1 VVPVLTVLVA
11 IVGTA
16 ACAGLVGAGR
26 RVTTAERVRALGP
39 RHRWRVP
46 GRWRAPLT
54 RALLDADLALEPEQ
68 AVEYWMIAIAGTAL
82 SCTAFAP
89 VMAIPAA
96 LGAFVAGPVGLR
108 VARARR
114 ERRFAA
120 GLPAALEQVAAELR
134 GGGTVAAALER
145 LAGAGG
151 AVAHDFRRVHVRTQ
165 LGLPLADALTGWP
178 VEHDSPGVR
187 AAAGALSVAVAMG
200 GRAAE
205 AIDGLAASLRH
216 RLDAAAE
223 AHALSA
229 QARLSAV
236 VVGAAPLGYLA
247 FSSLVDPSSVTV
259 LVATGVGR
267 VCLVVGLGL
276 EAVAAAWIRGILRS
290 AT

>member
-1 VVPVLTVLVA
+1 MLTLLLA
-11 IVGTA
+11 IVGPL
-16 ACAGLVGAGR
+16 ACAGLISAGHR
-26 RVTTAERVRALGP
+26 AAAADRVRALGP
-39 RHRWRVP
+39 QRRWRVP
-46 GRWRAPLT
+46 GRWRAPLA

-68 AVEYWMIAIAGTAL
+68 VVAYWAIAIVGAAAL
-82 SCTAFAP
+82 CAAFAP

-96 LGAFVAGPVGLR
+96 LGALVAGPAGLR
-108 VARARR
+108 LARSRR

-120 GLPAALEQVAAELR
+120 GLPGALEQVGAELR
-134 GGGTVAAALER
+134 GGGTVAAAVER
-145 LAGAGG
+145 LSAAGG
-151 AVAHDFRRVHVRTQ
+151 TVAHDLRRVHVRTQ
-165 LGLPLADALTGWP
+165 LGLPLADALAGWP
-178 VEHDSPGVR
+178 AEHDVPGVR
-187 AAAGALSVAVAMG
+187 AAAGALSVAAAMG

-247 FSSLVDPSSVTV
+247 FSSLVDPESVTV

-276 EAVAAAWIRGILRS
+276 EALAALWIRRIVRS

>member
-1 VVPVLTVLVA
+1 
-11 IVGTA
+11 
-16 ACAGLVGAGR
+16 
-26 RVTTAERVRALGP
+26 
-39 RHRWRVP
+39 
-46 GRWRAPLT
+46 
-54 RALLDADLALEPEQ
+54 
-68 AVEYWMIAIAGTAL
+68 
-82 SCTAFAP
+82 
-89 VMAIPAA
+89 MAIPTA
-96 LGAFVAGPVGLR
+96 LGALAAGPVGLR
-108 VARARR
+108 VARSRR

-134 GGGTVAAALER
+134 GGGTVAAAVER
-145 LAGAGG
+145 LSASGG
-151 AVAHDFRRVHVRTQ
+151 AVAHDLRRVHVRTQ
-165 LGLPLADALTGWP
+165 LGLPLADALAGWP
-178 VEHDSPGVR
+178 AEHDVPGVR
-187 AAAGALSVAVAMG
+187 AAAGALSVAATMG

-216 RLDAAAE
+216 RLDTAAE

-247 FSSLVDPSSVTV
+247 FSSLVDPRSVTV

-276 EAVAAAWIRGILRS
+276 EVLAALWIRRIVRS